1 MKYSINTKPVIE
13 SVNLVGLSTV
23 QVKLIQKSVHG
34 AIEELNHKAKL
45 SPTGGS
51 QFYSIFNH
59 NQNMNA
65 LQEIYDTCKILL
77 EEVESI
83 QGGES

>member
-1 MKYSINTKPVIE
+1 MKYSINTKPVVE

-34 AIEELNHKAKL
+34 AIEELNRKARN
-45 SPTGGS
+45 SVTGSS
-51 QFYSIFNH
+51 QYYSIVNL

-65 LQEIYDTCKILL
+65 LQDILDSCKMLL
-77 EEVESI
+77 EEVERV